1 MIIENFNPQVQTAT
15 TDIPK
20 PRITILRDDA
30 ADDNIPP
37 GQVKLSG
44 SPVGNEIEEHV
55 LEETTFS

>member
-1 MIIENFNPQVQTAT
+1 MLQENFNPQIQTAT

-20 PRITILRDDA
+20 ERITILRDDEA
-30 ADDNIPP
+30 NNELPP
-37 GQVKLSG
+37 GGVKLSG